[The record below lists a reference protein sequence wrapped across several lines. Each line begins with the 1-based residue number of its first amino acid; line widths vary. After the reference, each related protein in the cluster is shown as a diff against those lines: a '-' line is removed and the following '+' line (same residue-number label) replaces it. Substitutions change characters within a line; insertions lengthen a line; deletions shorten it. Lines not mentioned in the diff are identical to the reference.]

1 MQNENVEKGRR
12 RKIGKKKTRKIRGKE
27 TIKKIRREK

>member
-1 MQNENVEKGRR
+1 MWKREGEERL
-12 RKIGKKKTRKIRGKE
+12 GKKKKKIRGKE

>member
-12 RKIGKKKTRKIRGKE
+12 KKMGKKPRKIRGKE